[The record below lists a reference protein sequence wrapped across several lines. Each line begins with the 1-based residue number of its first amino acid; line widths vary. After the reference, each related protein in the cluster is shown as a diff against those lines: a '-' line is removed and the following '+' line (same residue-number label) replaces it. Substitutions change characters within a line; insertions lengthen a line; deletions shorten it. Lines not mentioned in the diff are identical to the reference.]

1 MARRR
6 SNPDE
11 PKPTKAT
18 KRAQSKAVAD
28 VEGVNVEAFNKL
40 AKAYFAAEDRFETMQ
55 GEFMA
60 ACKNGPRATQK
71 HALEEAKAS
80 GLPMLAVKA
89 KLKLMKHDRAKEKI
103 RRNLEPVDAS
113 LLNRLEKARKELGA
127 LADTELGQAHLKQLQ
142 DDNAAAVDALA
153 VTGAHA
159 TDLKTPGYVSD
170 LPATDR
176 VAENVARLTGPD
188 GIKQLEDDGAA
199 L

>member
-1 MARRR
+1 MTRRK

-28 VEGVNVEAFNKL
+28 VEGINVEAFNKL
-40 AKAYFAAEDRFETMQ
+40 AIAFFTAEDRFETMQ

-60 ACKNGPRATQK
+60 ACKNGPRKVQK
-71 HALEEAKAS
+71 DALAEAKAS

-89 KLKLMKHDRAKEKI
+89 KLKLMRHDRAKEKI

-113 LLNRLEKARKELGA
+113 LLNKLEKARKELGA

-153 VTGAHA
+153 G
-159 TDLKTPGYVSD
+159 DDPRPQFLK
-170 LPATDR
+170 DR
-176 VAENVARLTGPD
+176 HDQTAENVARLTGPD
-188 GIKQLEDDGAA
+188 GIKQLEEDEP
-199 L
+199 